1 MLAGRGCQPGMLFR
15 IFPGQQLEEFDES
28 AAAKTRWPMFP
39 RWEYTPDTT
48 AKLEAQN
55 IKVDRWPWEDAPGID
70 GWTKVCWLG
79 LPRRGAI
86 WCVLRSCFISCDT
99 HHCLLC
105 HPVKL
110 PAMRVT

>member
-1 MLAGRGCQPGMLFR
+1 MLFR

-79 LPRRGAI
+79 LPRRGAL
-86 WCVLRSCFISCDT
+86 WCVIWS
-99 HHCLLC
+99 
-105 HPVKL
+105 
-110 PAMRVT
+110 